1 MKTGRGMPDV
11 ASLALLSRYK
21 LKTKVMLNVK
31 EHSCVASKVT
41 NKVRSFE
48 TDKVFLL
55 YFLHLSAECS

>member
-1 MKTGRGMPDV
+1 MPDV

>member
-1 MKTGRGMPDV
+1 MPDV
-11 ASLALLSRYK
+11 ASLALL